1 MNEASLPVE
10 LIALTLILAL
20 VGGLA
25 PIFSNIKE
33 NHDTMRRITGIAS
46 GILLA
51 SALLVVIPEGF
62 ELATGGH
69 DEHGHDEHVDED
81 ALAGSVALVILE
93 LEHGEINSS
102 EAIEE
107 IEELLGGHDEH
118 DEESGDEHDEE
129 SGDEHDEESGD
140 SLSEGIEHVIEE
152 VESGE
157 INATTG
163 IEEIEEL
170 ITSHAH
176 EGEHGDEEESA
187 LESLI
192 IGGAVL
198 AGFVL
203 MLVMEGSGVGHAVHE
218 EHHEHEEEHGH
229 EHVHHRAAPW
239 IIVLGLSLHS
249 AADGLAIGSAA
260 AGSSE
265 AVTALVA
272 LAVLIH
278 KVPAAFSLG
287 VFSLHEREDRNDS
300 IRDVVLFSIAT
311 PVMIVISFFALQDF
325 DEQMI
330 ALAMLFSGGT
340 FLYVAT
346 VDTLPDI
353 HNAVS
358 GREAMVNVIIG
369 VLVLVLILFGADAA
383 GLIEHGH

>member
-1 MNEASLPVE
+1 MTEASLPVE
-10 LIALTLILAL
+10 LIALTLVLAL

-25 PIFSNIKE
+25 PIFSSIKE

-69 DEHGHDEHVDED
+69 DEHGHDEHIDEG

-93 LEHGEINSS
+93 LDHGEINSS

-129 SGDEHDEESGD
+129 SGD
-140 SLSEGIEHVIEE
+140 SLSESIEHVIEE

-163 IEEIEEL
+163 IEEIEEI

-187 LESLI
+187 LDSLI

-311 PVMIVISFFALQDF
+311 PVMIVASFFVLQDF

-353 HNAVS
+353 HNAES
-358 GREAMVNVIIG
+358 GREAMINVLIG
-369 VLVLVLILFGADAA
+369 VLILGAILFGADAA

>member
-93 LEHGEINSS
+93 LEHGDINSS

-129 SGDEHDEESGD
+129 SSD

-239 IIVLGLSLHS
+239 VIVLGLSLHS

>member
-1 MNEASLPVE
+1 MSATSAPIE
-10 LIALTLILAL
+10 LAALTLVLAL
-20 VGGLA
+20 VGGLI
-25 PIFSNIKE
+25 PLFSKIKDNPE
-33 NHDTMRRITGIAS
+33 TLRRITGISS

-51 SALLVVIPEGF
+51 SALLVVVPEGF

-69 DEHGHDEHVDED
+69 DEHGHDEHGDDD

-93 LEHGEINSS
+93 LEHGDIDAS

-107 IEELLGGHDEH
+107 IEGLLGGHDEDEHDDHDEDDESH
-118 DEESGDEHDEE
+118 DEEMDE
-129 SGDEHDEESGD
+129 
-140 SLSEGIEHVIEE
+140 SLSENIEHVIEE

-157 INATTG
+157 INATAG

-176 EGEHGDEEESA
+176 EEEAHADEEEG
-187 LESLI
+187 LENLI
-192 IGGAVL
+192 IGAAIL
-198 AGFVL
+198 AGFIM
-203 MLVMEGSGVGHAVHE
+203 MLILEGSGMGHAVHE
-218 EHHEHEEEHGH
+218 EHHDHHDEHGH

-239 IIVLGLSLHS
+239 LLVLGLSLHS

-260 AGSSE
+260 AGSSQ

-272 LAVLIH
+272 MAVLIH

-287 VFSLHEREDRNDS
+287 VFSMHERESRDDS
-300 IRDVVLFSIAT
+300 IKDVALFALAT
-311 PVMIVISFFALQDF
+311 PVMIMVSFYALEGM
-325 DEQMI
+325 DEHFI
-330 ALAMLFSGGT
+330 ALAMLFAAGT

-353 HNAVS
+353 HNPET
-358 GREAMVNVIIG
+358 GREALKNVTIG
-369 VLVLVLILFGADAA
+369 VLLMVLVLYGADAG

>member
-1 MNEASLPVE
+1 MTEASLPVE

-93 LEHGEINSS
+93 LEHGDINSS

-129 SGDEHDEESGD
+129 SSD

-163 IEEIEEL
+163 IEEIEEI

-176 EGEHGDEEESA
+176 EGEHGDEGERA

-218 EHHEHEEEHGH
+218 EHHEHEGEHGH

-239 IIVLGLSLHS
+239 VIVLGLSLHS

-265 AVTALVA
+265 AVTMLVA

-311 PVMIVISFFALQDF
+311 PVMIVVSFFVLQDF

-340 FLYVAT
+340 SLYVAT
-346 VDTLPDI
+346 VDTLPD
-353 HNAVS
+353 
-358 GREAMVNVIIG
+358 
-369 VLVLVLILFGADAA
+369 
-383 GLIEHGH
+383 

>member
-1 MNEASLPVE
+1 MTEASLPVE

-93 LEHGEINSS
+93 LEHGDINSS

-129 SGDEHDEESGD
+129 SGD
-140 SLSEGIEHVIEE
+140 SLSESIEHVIEE

-163 IEEIEEL
+163 IEEIEEI

-176 EGEHGDEEESA
+176 EGEHGDEEERA

-218 EHHEHEEEHGH
+218 EHHEHEGEHGH

-239 IIVLGLSLHS
+239 VIVLGLSLHS

-265 AVTALVA
+265 AVTMLVA

-311 PVMIVISFFALQDF
+311 PVMIVISFFALHDF

-353 HNAVS
+353 HNVVS

>member
-1 MNEASLPVE
+1 MTEASLPVE

-93 LEHGEINSS
+93 LEHGDINSS

-129 SGDEHDEESGD
+129 SSD

-239 IIVLGLSLHS
+239 VIVLGLSLHS

>member
-1 MNEASLPVE
+1 MTEASLPVE

-93 LEHGEINSS
+93 LEHGDINSS

-129 SGDEHDEESGD
+129 SGD
-140 SLSEGIEHVIEE
+140 SLSESIEHVIEE

-163 IEEIEEL
+163 IEEIEEI

-176 EGEHGDEEESA
+176 EGEHGDEGARA

-218 EHHEHEEEHGH
+218 EHHDHEGEHGH

-239 IIVLGLSLHS
+239 VIVLGLSLHS

-265 AVTALVA
+265 AVTMLVA

-311 PVMIVISFFALQDF
+311 PVMIVISFFALHDF

-353 HNAVS
+353 HNVVS